1 MSADLLM
8 NLSKSLP
15 LSGKAVDSANVLPG
29 TNAALELSKLFSG
42 SAAECGDGSTTE
54 RRLQARHLV
63 GFGQSNPIVDSTLD
77 RTHPDLTG
85 EPSSL
90 C

>member
-1 MSADLLM
+1 MSAELFL
-8 NLSKSLP
+8 NLSESLP
-15 LSGKAVDSANVLPG
+15 LSGKTVDSTNVLPG
-29 TNAALELSKLFSG
+29 TNAAVELSTIFGG
-42 SAAECGDGSTTE
+42 SAAECGNGSTPE
-54 RRLQARHLV
+54 RCLQARQLI
-63 GFGQSNPIVDSTLD
+63 GSGQSNPIVDSTLD